1 MQLSA
6 EDVRAQVR
14 QNEGAADRQ
23 NGADLAAMR
32 MVEERTQR
40 ILRLETM
47 LGEARDDAREKVEAT
62 TRRLIGW
69 KLFSLLL
76 ALAIV

>member
-1 MQLSA
+1 MESA

-47 LGEARDDAREKVEAT
+47 LGEARDDAREIVEAT